1 MQELNEYMKNIKI
14 LLISQLILLC
24 LVGWIGFTL
33 AILTSCSS
41 KTELDSSMIVDDAN
55 GLVVLCLHKL
65 SDSETKKTNITF
77 IHDTYTDNIYI
88 KYFEED
94 YYAGGGSMSPYY
106 NAEGKI
112 MKYDEFTQVHKH

>member
-1 MQELNEYMKNIKI
+1 MKNIKI

-33 AILTSCSS
+33 AILTDCSS
-41 KTELDSSMIVDDAN
+41 KTELDSSMIVDDTN

-65 SDSETKKTNITF
+65 SDSKTNITF

-88 KYFEED
+88 KCFEEHD
-94 YYAGGGSMSPYY
+94 YAGGGSLSPYY

>member
-1 MQELNEYMKNIKI
+1 MKNIKI

-33 AILTSCSS
+33 AVLTGCNN

-65 SDSETKKTNITF
+65 NDSKTNITF
-77 IHDTYTDNIYI
+77 IRDTYTDNIYI

-94 YYAGGGSMSPYY
+94 YYAGGGSLSPYY